1 MLIEDLWNTD
11 LFIML
16 IEGLW
21 VFDIIRVSDLSA
33 HGVELASGHVSRFLV
48 HPRDVREIGLELG
61 HDGVQ
66 QCVRLPQRGN
76 ITWYIC

>member
-21 VFDIIRVSDLSA
+21 VFDIVWIANLAA
-33 HGVELASGHVSRFLV
+33 HGVQLAAGHVSRFLV

-61 HDGVQ
+61 HDGV
-66 QCVRLPQRGN
+66 
-76 ITWYIC
+76 